1 MLNNTTRLLP
11 SLVYIQTNLAEN
23 LSLEQVAQQADISPF
38 HFHRLFHD
46 SIGETLK
53 QYTMRLRL
61 ERAAYE
67 LRLREDSILD
77 IALNCGFQSH
87 ETFSRAFKRH
97 FDRTPR
103 QFRKGNESQLQTP
116 DDGEHGRLLNHMTE
130 TYYLSKV
137 SIQQRTQIQVAFLRH
152 VGDYVNADTNMF
164 DKLIDWAKANE
175 VYNGS
180 NLLIGVGHDSPDI
193 TPVEKLR
200 FDACLEVFE
209 QIRPF
214 SPFGYQIIPG
224 GTFGIAD
231 YTGPFG
237 PTMYQAYVDIF
248 TQLASME
255 NIEIIG
261 LPVIEIY
268 HTTKINPDY
277 ALNHLEICIPVR
289 KKVG

>member
-1 MLNNTTRLLP
+1 MIENTTRLLP
-11 SLVYIQTNLAEN
+11 TLVYIQTNLAEN
-23 LSLEQVAQQADISPF
+23 LSLEAVAQQADMSPF
-38 HFHRLFHD
+38 HFHRLFHN

-87 ETFSRAFKRH
+87 ETFTRAFRRH
-97 FDRTPR
+97 FERTPR
-103 QFRKGNESQLQTP
+103 QFRKGNGNRAHLA
-116 DDGEHGRLLNHMTE
+116 DDSEHGRLLNHMTQ
-130 TYYLSKV
+130 TYHLSKV
-137 SIQQRTQIQVAFLRH
+137 SIQQRTPIQVAFLRH
-152 VGDYVNADTNMF
+152 IGDYVNVDMSVY
-164 DKLIDWAKANE
+164 DKLVDWAQT
-175 VYNGS
+175 NGAYTGR
-180 NLLIGVGHDSPDI
+180 NLIIGVGHDSPDI

-200 FDACLEVFE
+200 FDACLEVFA

-214 SPFGYQIIPG
+214 SPIGYQIIPG

-237 PTMYQAYVDIF
+237 PTMYQAYIDIF
-248 TQLASME
+248 TQLAQQK

-277 ALNHLEICIPVR
+277 ALNHVEICVPV
-289 KKVG
+289 KKVVS